1 MGLQLAWSWGVVAAA
16 LTVGYL
22 TFHAETLALPAKV
35 AVTLVVWLL
44 VTNRTR
50 GLLHT
55 FHYTNHGASL
65 RSERLA
71 RFLAKYFMSV
81 PIMHLP
87 WENYHRIHARDH
99 HGTKS
104 LCTGAD
110 PDEVFMREHGFY
122 PGMPEREFWTKLV
135 LAPVHPRAVYNHVKF
150 RFLHNFVDTGNGERI
165 PRILFWTAL
174 FGLAWHFG
182 LLAELALFYLV
193 PLFLVTQLSSWLQH
207 TTEHLWFAEKPDD
220 VSTFVYYGSLTW
232 GRFLGRPYP
241 HGARGLSGVGARA
254 RWWLS
259 AFLIDLP
266 VKLFSFMQD
275 LPSHDFHHRSPKV
288 NFWSISRERAAHE
301 GRPSKFGPMTET
313 WSLLESWRIVRDHVC
328 HGESDPFG
336 VWEWD
341 RRRNREAA

>member
-1 MGLQLAWSWGVVAAA
+1 M
-16 LTVGYL
+16 
-22 TFHAETLALPAKV
+22 
-35 AVTLVVWLL
+35 
-44 VTNRTR
+44 
-50 GLLHT
+50 
-55 FHYTNHGASL
+55 
-65 RSERLA
+65 
-71 RFLAKYFMSV
+71 
-81 PIMHLP
+81 
-87 WENYHRIHARDH
+87 
-99 HGTKS
+99 
-104 LCTGAD
+104 
-110 PDEVFMREHGFY
+110 
-122 PGMPEREFWTKLV
+122 
-135 LAPVHPRAVYNHVKF
+135 
-150 RFLHNFVDTGNGERI
+150 
-165 PRILFWTAL
+165 
-174 FGLAWHFG
+174 
-182 LLAELALFYLV
+182 

-241 HGARGLSGVGARA
+241 HHARGLSGAGLRI
-254 RWWLS
+254 RWWLC
-259 AFLIDLP
+259 ALLVDLP

-328 HGESDPFG
+328 YGESDPFG